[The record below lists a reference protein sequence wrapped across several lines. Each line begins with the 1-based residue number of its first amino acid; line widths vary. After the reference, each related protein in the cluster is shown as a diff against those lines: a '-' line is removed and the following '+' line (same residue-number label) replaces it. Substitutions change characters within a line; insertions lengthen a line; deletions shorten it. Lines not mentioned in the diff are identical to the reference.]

1 MEDKRKE
8 IFAEIKKILLPYGK
22 KMNLSVDDE
31 KKIELLGKKKVTIY
45 NKEIDGMYFAWAMI
59 KKNFVGFY
67 CFFQYSHPDFLKE
80 CPENLRK
87 CLKGKSCFQIKK
99 NDPELMKS
107 IKIYIKKGYEMY
119 KKCGLI

>member
-22 KMNLSVDDE
+22 KMNLSVDNE

-59 KKNFVGFY
+59 QKTFVG
-67 CFFQYSHPDFLKE
+67 
-80 CPENLRK
+80 
-87 CLKGKSCFQIKK
+87 
-99 NDPELMKS
+99 
-107 IKIYIKKGYEMY
+107 
-119 KKCGLI
+119 

>member
-22 KMNLSVDDE
+22 KMNLSVDNQN
-31 KKIELLGKKKVTIY
+31 KIELLGKKKATIY

-59 KKNFVGFY
+59 QKNFVGFY
-67 CFFQYSHPDFLKE
+67 CFFQYSHPGFLKG
-80 CPENLRK
+80 CPENPRK
-87 CLKGKSCFQIKK
+87 CLKGKSCFHIKK

-107 IKIYIKKGYEMY
+107 IKIYVDKGYKFY
-119 KKCGLI
+119 RKLGII